1 MRMRL
6 SYLLFEQST
15 ELRSG
20 AYRHCIFVGFLTL
33 LRFVCR
39 LPTNVFFH
47 FLFFPLLYGGS
58 NVTMSYP
65 TSQIYGVVGRYNINR
80 RTWVHT
86 HEVHKPP
93 KSPSM
98 TDEKLKTPKI
108 SRNPKTRLI
117 AVAE

>member
-47 FLFFPLLYGGS
+47 FLFFPPVVWRFERH
-58 NVTMSYP
+58 NVLSY
-65 TSQIYGVVGRYNINR
+65 
-80 RTWVHT
+80 
-86 HEVHKPP
+86 
-93 KSPSM
+93 
-98 TDEKLKTPKI
+98 
-108 SRNPKTRLI
+108 
-117 AVAE
+117 